1 MSTVR
6 EMVESLGSQPY
17 VAIKLGVSS
26 RTIKNWIASN
36 QIGRASRLDFLKM
49 LKQAGYKDVTLKQL
63 NELEPTKT
71 KKAVTSLTKGKM
83 ESVK

>member
-1 MSTVR
+1 MKTVS
-6 EMVESLGSQPY
+6 EMVKALGEIRY
-17 VAIKLGVSS
+17 VALKLQVSP
-26 RTIKNWIASN
+26 RTVDYWIASN
-36 QIGRASRLDFLKM
+36 QISRANRLDFLNM
-49 LKQAGYKDVTLKQL
+49 LKEAGYKITLKDL

>member
-1 MSTVR
+1 
-6 EMVESLGSQPY
+6 
-17 VAIKLGVSS
+17 
-26 RTIKNWIASN
+26 
-36 QIGRASRLDFLKM
+36 M
-49 LKQAGYKDVTLKQL
+49 LKKAGYKITLKDL

>member
-1 MSTVR
+1 MKTVS
-6 EMVESLGSQPY
+6 EMVKALGEIRY
-17 VAIKLGVSS
+17 VALKLQVSP
-26 RTIKNWIASN
+26 RTVDYWIASN
-36 QIGRASRLDFLKM
+36 QISRASRLDFLNM
-49 LKQAGYKDVTLKQL
+49 LKQAGYKNVTLKQL

>member
-1 MSTVR
+1 MKTVS
-6 EMVESLGSQPY
+6 EMVKALGEIRY
-17 VAIKLGVSS
+17 VALKLQVSP
-26 RTIKNWIASN
+26 RTVDYWIASN
-36 QIGRASRLDFLKM
+36 QISRANRLDFLNM
-49 LKQAGYKDVTLKQL
+49 LKKAGYEITLKDL